1 VAVYFLYD
9 GTPSSETIKRQE
21 FKGLISAYPKVVH
34 VESVYPAI
42 NPNPLSSPVVVGVL
56 VVGSPTGELVG
67 NVTVVGE
74 LTGDIT
80 VVGVLTGDI
89 TVVGELT
96 GDLTVVG
103 ELTGDITVV
112 GVLTGDITVA
122 VAAEYLKRDPI
133 VFL

>member
-1 VAVYFLYD
+1 M
-9 GTPSSETIKRQE
+9 
-21 FKGLISAYPKVVH
+21 
-34 VESVYPAI
+34 ESIYPAI

-80 VVGVLTGDI
+80 VVG
-89 TVVGELT
+89 E
-96 GDLTVVG
+96 
-103 ELTGDITVV
+103 
-112 GVLTGDITVA
+112 LTGDITVA